1 MLVASWTGLNA
12 RKTMAEEIEYYRGH
26 RLEIRTFGPGWIVF
40 IYPPG
45 DMFACKEPPSTRE
58 SNQRSEVVTQAKAL
72 VDGFFPQ
79 SIACNAPSCSGERQ
93 EQTFSTT
100 KAREMRMRFI
110 EKAGDN

>member
-1 MLVASWTGLNA
+1 MLIASWAGLNA

-72 VDGFFPQ
+72 VDGFFPP
-79 SIACNAPSCSGERQ
+79 SVACNALSFSGER
-93 EQTFSTT
+93 EQTLATT
-100 KAREMRMRFI
+100 RASEMKATFI
-110 EKAGDN
+110 EKAGGN